1 MGAPRRSLNPF
12 WGWGLGPFPHGSY
25 GNVDADFDQIVDN
38 ELEAIE
44 QVERCGS
51 VTSFQ
56 GLYGETRPP
65 GYWASSELPRRD
77 KPQWVQE
84 YYTGPVPRVRALTA
98 RAGDELWR
106 QLRAA
111 RLRAARLRAER
122 EGAVRRVRE
131 LRPAPKPAA
140 YEDLAVFKEQPPKR
154 AVMYSRGADHRSSQC
169 AFWLKGALRWHP
181 LVAGM
186 RAPLAE

>member
-44 QVERCGS
+44 QVERCGA

-65 GYWASSELPRRD
+65 GYWASVEIGRRARLHSID
-77 KPQWVQE
+77 DECYMGRVFREQE
-84 YYTGPVPRVRALTA
+84 QRRERDRRLALRDADVRWHRT
-98 RAGDELWR
+98 
-106 QLRAA
+106 RAA
-111 RLRAARLRAER
+111 RLRKDARAR
-122 EGAVRRVRE
+122 
-131 LRPAPKPAA
+131 
-140 YEDLAVFKEQPPKR
+140 KR
-154 AVMYSRGADHRSSQC
+154 AAPM
-169 AFWLKGALRWHP
+169 P
-181 LVAGM
+181 
-186 RAPLAE
+186 APLAQ